1 MSEYRE
7 EHLRLRAHIKE
18 AIFENI
24 SETVQR
30 SASKL
35 YCLLEDNEDDLQRL
49 AHSFGLPVTTDH
61 LYDKLTCAI
70 EDMIFD
76 ELGWKFVDMH
86 AGFMPDEYETLE
98 EPRPK
103 ALMVLGLRS
112 EVPDYYKTLEQE
124 KNVCS
129 D

>member
-1 MSEYRE
+1 MSYTKEQ
-7 EHLRLRAHIKE
+7 LKLRAHIKE
-18 AIFENI
+18 AVYENI

-35 YCLLEDNEDDLQRL
+35 YCLLEDNITDLPKL
-49 AHSFGLPVTTDH
+49 AKSFGFDMHTDH

-76 ELGWKFVDMH
+76 ELGWTFKDMH